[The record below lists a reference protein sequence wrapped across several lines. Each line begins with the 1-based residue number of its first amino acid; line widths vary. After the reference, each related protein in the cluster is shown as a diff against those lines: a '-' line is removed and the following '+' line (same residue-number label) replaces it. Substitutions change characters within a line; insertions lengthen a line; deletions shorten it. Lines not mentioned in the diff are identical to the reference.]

1 MCLTKM
7 KIKLHKHVFF
17 PLRKPA
23 LNSKDS
29 HKKLLFYDALNLGLC
44 NGVLKFKS
52 KVIAS
57 QEKQAETHNR
67 LCLGKWVLQTALY
80 TV

>member
-1 MCLTKM
+1 MCLTRM
-7 KIKLHKHVFF
+7 KIKLHKHVLS
-17 PLRKPA
+17 LRTPA

-29 HKKLLFYDALNLGLC
+29 HKKGAFYDALNPGLG

-57 QEKQAETHNR
+57 QEKQIETHNR